1 MIDADQKKSETAHRF
16 DCVVKQGW
24 HLPPRN
30 IKVIFPKWTSTL
42 RSFAIPLG
50 FPGSSAGKESACN
63 VRDPGSIPGSEGSL
77 GKGIG
82 YPFQYS
88 GLENSPDYIYSSR
101 GRKESDTTQQL
112 SLIVCLCGEAQKR
125 HKGEEID
132 ESEEIDEA
140 LGSSYQYENKD

>member
-1 MIDADQKKSETAHRF
+1 MGFMIFDENIDADQKKSETAHRF

-88 GLENSPDYIYSSR
+88 GLENSMDCVVR
-101 GRKESDTTQQL
+101 GVAKSLTRL
-112 SLIVCLCGEAQKR
+112 SNFHL
-125 HKGEEID
+125 
-132 ESEEIDEA
+132 
-140 LGSSYQYENKD
+140 